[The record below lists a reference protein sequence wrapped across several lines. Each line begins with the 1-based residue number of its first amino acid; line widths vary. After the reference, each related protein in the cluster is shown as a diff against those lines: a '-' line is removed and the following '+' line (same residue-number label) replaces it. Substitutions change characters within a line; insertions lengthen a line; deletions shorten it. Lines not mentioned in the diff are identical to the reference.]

1 MDLDE
6 DELVSVCGLVHYP
19 VQKQS
24 LCFVFFLNKIKGGGH
39 WRGGAAVLQ
48 RPVGNVG
55 GHGVENLGW
64 MGQTGLSVMLYCQS
78 LFLPQVC
85 RSFLESVGYIV
96 LGYFFF

>member
-1 MDLDE
+1 M
-6 DELVSVCGLVHYP
+6 
-19 VQKQS
+19 
-24 LCFVFFLNKIKGGGH
+24 
-39 WRGGAAVLQ
+39 LQ

-64 MGQTGLSVMLYCQS
+64 MGQIGLSVMLYCQS

-96 LGYFFF
+96 LGCFFFFKKTYQSKGFKGVGRQAHANYQNLIFFAWILFILSFSD